1 MLRYDYLKD
10 RPCDFLA
17 ATGLTVAEF
26 RRLLPAFEA
35 AYEDLY
41 PRHLTAEGTERQRQA
56 GGGAKGE
63 LAGWE
68 AKLLFILVYQKTHPL
83 QTMQALHFGLSQPQ
97 ANAWIHRLLPVLQRA
112 LQTLGMR
119 PERDARQVATSPLA
133 LEGGS
138 LEMAIDGTERRR
150 QRPQDPTQQ
159 RDHYSG
165 KKKAHTD
172 KNILLVNET
181 TGKVIYLSPTVV
193 GKTHD
198 KKAADEAA
206 IVYPVNATL
215 DKDTGF
221 QGYEPVGVH
230 TRQPKQKPK
239 NKELSVAERM
249 LNRIISGVRV
259 VVEHVIAG
267 VKRCRIVKDVLR
279 LTIPGASDLV
289 MEIACGLHNLRVDCR
304 HPVPVFNMQ
313 SLLNP
318 A

>member
-1 MLRYDYLKD
+1 MLRYDHLKD

-17 ATGLTVAEF
+17 ATGLTLAEF
-26 RRLLPAFEA
+26 TRLLPAFEA

-41 PRHLTAEGTERQRQA
+41 PRHLTAAGTVRHRQA

-97 ANAWIHRLLPVLQRA
+97 ANSWVHRLLPVLQRA
-112 LQTLGMR
+112 LQRLGMK
-119 PERDARQVATSPLA
+119 PERDASGVATSPLA

-159 RDHYSG
+159 REHYSG
-165 KKKAHTD
+165 KKKTHTD
-172 KNILLVNET
+172 KNLLLVNET
-181 TGKVIYLSPTVV
+181 TGKVIYLGPTVA

-206 IVYPVNATL
+206 ILYPVNATL

-221 QGYEPVGVH
+221 QGYEPAGVH
-230 TRQPKQKPK
+230 TRQPKKNPK
-239 NKELSVAERM
+239 IKS
-249 LNRIISGVRV
+249 
-259 VVEHVIAG
+259 
-267 VKRCRIVKDVLR
+267 
-279 LTIPGASDLV
+279 
-289 MEIACGLHNLRVDCR
+289 
-304 HPVPVFNMQ
+304 
-313 SLLNP
+313 
-318 A
+318 